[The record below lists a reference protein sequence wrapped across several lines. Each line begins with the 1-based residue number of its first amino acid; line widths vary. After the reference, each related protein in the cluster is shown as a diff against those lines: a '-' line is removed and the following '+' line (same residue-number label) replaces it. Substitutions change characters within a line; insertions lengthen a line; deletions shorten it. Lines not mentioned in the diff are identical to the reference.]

1 MSLPQ
6 VSEFEK
12 VNSSKY
18 SQIDEEEVKIAPVLS
33 DDAQVSSKQA
43 KMFDTVYDDNKIR
56 QIVKEE
62 IKVLGS
68 EIV

>member
-18 SQIDEEEVKIAPVLS
+18 SQIDEEEVKIAQIAPVLS
-33 DDAQVSSKQA
+33 DDAQVSSQ
-43 KMFDTVYDDNKIR
+43 
-56 QIVKEE
+56 
-62 IKVLGS
+62 
-68 EIV
+68 